1 MMILHPSSLNPVA
14 AYDEDEALRIGRA
27 SPINNPK
34 VLTSLVRI
42 MKADAT
48 ENSLSTSKLATLRQ
62 KQAQILKILCY
73 QTDMMGQEFI
83 DYLQE

>member
-48 ENSLSTSKLATLRQ
+48 ENSLSTSR
-62 KQAQILKILCY
+62 
-73 QTDMMGQEFI
+73 
-83 DYLQE
+83 